1 MTVKKQFQH
10 IKIYILKLSV
20 QLAPIWLYIKQM
32 SLKFGRPSTPGKV
45 LCLNV
50 ATNSILIG
58 ENSKDKILFSK
69 KCFFVK
75 NYPEHL
81 VLGYQ
86 YINNLSNDI
95 FLKLLKNSFLHLKCV
110 LNLGVRR
117 S

>member
-58 ENSKDKILFSK
+58 ENSTEKI
-69 KCFFVK
+69 FFVRIFLFVK
-75 NYPEHL
+75 K
-81 VLGYQ
+81 VLGTYSSSLVVYQ
-86 YINNLSNDI
+86 
-95 FLKLLKNSFLHLKCV
+95 
-110 LNLGVRR
+110 
-117 S
+117 